1 MNPAPFT
8 ILSANEWLDR
18 AAKTPA
24 KPLFNNLWHEDEI
37 ACLMDKPRSGKTSL
51 ALHIAGEIAK
61 SRRVLLIEFGTT
73 MRQFAERV
81 RKYASSGLFRLSLD
95 RDSLGELDPETL
107 MDRVESAVKS
117 SGIKICILDSLTWLC
132 DYFRGADMWRRI
144 MRRIAD
150 MRRRLGLSILVLAE
164 RTRRIEPFVDCFF
177 SVDEAPEEVR
187 LRLFPE
193 KVKAPA
199 VKERSSV
206 AGKRTTAIS
215 SAPCSSPGARH
226 GTRATA
232 FSISGAR

>member
-37 ACLMDKPRSGKTSL
+37 ACLIDKPRSGKTSL

-61 SRRVLLIEFGTT
+61 SRHVLLIEVGTT

-132 DYFRGADMWRRI
+132 DYFRGADM
-144 MRRIAD
+144 
-150 MRRRLGLSILVLAE
+150 RRRLGLSILVLAE

-199 VKERSSV
+199 VKKRSSV
-206 AGKRTTAIS
+206 AGKRTTAIP

>member
-37 ACLMDKPRSGKTSL
+37 ACLIDKPRSGKTSL

-132 DYFRGADMWRRI
+132 DYFRGADM
-144 MRRIAD
+144 
-150 MRRRLGLSILVLAE
+150 RRRLGLSILVLAE

-199 VKERSSV
+199 VKKRSSV

>member
-37 ACLMDKPRSGKTSL
+37 ACLIDKPRSGKTSL

-132 DYFRGADMWRRI
+132 DYFRGADM
-144 MRRIAD
+144 
-150 MRRRLGLSILVLAE
+150 RRRLGLSILVLAE

-199 VKERSSV
+199 VKKRSSV
-206 AGKRTTAIS
+206 AGKRTTAIP

>member
-1 MNPAPFT
+1 
-8 ILSANEWLDR
+8 
-18 AAKTPA
+18 
-24 KPLFNNLWHEDEI
+24 
-37 ACLMDKPRSGKTSL
+37 
-51 ALHIAGEIAK
+51 
-61 SRRVLLIEFGTT
+61 

-132 DYFRGADMWRRI
+132 DYFRGADMGRRI

-199 VKERSSV
+199 VKKRSSV

>member
-37 ACLMDKPRSGKTSL
+37 ACLIDKPRSGKTSL

-95 RDSLGELDPETL
+95 RDSLGELYPETL

-132 DYFRGADMWRRI
+132 DYFRGADM
-144 MRRIAD
+144 
-150 MRRRLGLSILVLAE
+150 RRRLGLSILVLAE
-164 RTRRIEPFVDCFF
+164 RTRRIEPFVNCFF

-199 VKERSSV
+199 VKKRSSV
-206 AGKRTTAIS
+206 AGKRTTAIP

>member
-61 SRRVLLIEFGTT
+61 SRHVLLIEFGTT

-132 DYFRGADMWRRI
+132 DYFRGADM
-144 MRRIAD
+144 
-150 MRRRLGLSILVLAE
+150 RRRLGLSILVLAE

-199 VKERSSV
+199 VKKRSSV
-206 AGKRTTAIS
+206 AGKRTTAIP